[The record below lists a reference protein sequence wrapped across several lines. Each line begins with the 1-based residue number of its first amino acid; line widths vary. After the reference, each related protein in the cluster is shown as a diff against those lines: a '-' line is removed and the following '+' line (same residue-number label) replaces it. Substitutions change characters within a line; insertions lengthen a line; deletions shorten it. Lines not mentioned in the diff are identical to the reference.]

1 MKIIGVLGRAR
12 SGKDTISGILIQEL
26 QSKGLNYKVVRLA
39 SPIKEAA
46 TALFG
51 FTHEQLEGPSK
62 EMIDPVW
69 NITPRSVFQ
78 KITDTTMKEMGVQFF
93 TKRLYQKYDASC
105 ESEKYIIIP
114 DVRYPHDI
122 EEIHKRGGLV
132 IKVCRNDTNIIRHDC
147 ENSIDT
153 LEGDVNINNSGTIT
167 DLHDQIRAVL
177 IKSQST

>member
-26 QSKGLNYKVVRLA
+26 QSKGVNYKVVRLA

-46 TALFG
+46 VALFG

-78 KITDTTMKEMGVQFF
+78 KITDTTMREMGVQFF

-122 EEIHKRGGLV
+122 EEIRRRGGLV
-132 IKVCRNDTNIIRHDC
+132 IKVSRDDTNIIRHDC
-147 ENSIDT
+147 ENIIDT

-167 DLHDQIRAVL
+167 DLHEQIRSVL